1 MSDKKKKVYVTI
13 VDGATDGLSSDSL
26 FSFVKEKHPRA
37 SSKKIVRAALLAL
50 SDPDLRD
57 RNILNNIYAMA
68 LKHRLD
74 ALDPSGHDDDD
85 AAGPATED
93 SKRSADIVVLGR

>member
-26 FSFVKEKHPRA
+26 FAFVKEKHPRA

-50 SDPDLRD
+50 SDSDLRD
-57 RNILNNIYAMA
+57 RNILNTIYAMA

-74 ALDPSGHDDDD
+74 GIDASGDEDDD
-85 AAGPATED
+85 ADGQSTEPFAPVP
-93 SKRSADIVVLGR
+93 SAASVI